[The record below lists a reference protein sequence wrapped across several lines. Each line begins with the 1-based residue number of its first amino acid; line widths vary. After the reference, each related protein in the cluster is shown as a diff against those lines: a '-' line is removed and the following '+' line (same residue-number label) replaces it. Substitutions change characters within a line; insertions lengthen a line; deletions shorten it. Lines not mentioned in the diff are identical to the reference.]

1 MCKKMTECNGREK
14 CNWWI
19 LLGEIREEFEMVLL
33 HDGGSGAHNRR
44 SYKNRVIELIDMFT
58 HSAYK
63 VCKEHWDGK
72 R

>member
-1 MCKKMTECNGREK
+1 M
-14 CNWWI
+14 
-19 LLGEIREEFEMVLL
+19 GEIRDNYELELL
-33 HDGGSGAHNRR
+33 HDGGSGAHNRQ

-58 HSAYK
+58 HSAHK